1 MVKGGNSLKDEFLIF
16 KLFFELKQ
24 LEQNLEN
31 WKEENLKDNPPRF
44 YRFMMIKSILNYYN
58 ISLNDFINGDFL
70 NQFKDENRQI
80 INDKLIGFDNL
91 NEFLIDCD
99 IQFLYKKLFEFRLK
113 LESVFNFNSG
123 LLAIFE
129 SRILPIKLIE
139 NTIEIFKD
147 ETEIIDEILCS
158 LLLSAKNEHRIDM
171 IKLISE
177 FNFPMVN
184 LDEIDADW
192 I

>member
-1 MVKGGNSLKDEFLIF
+1 MVKGGSSLNDEFLIF

-58 ISLNDFINGDFL
+58 ISLDDFINGDFL

-80 INDKLIGFDNL
+80 INDKLISFDNL

-139 NTIEIFKD
+139 NKIEIFKN

-177 FNFPMVN
+177 FNFPMVD
-184 LDEIDADW
+184 LYEIDADW

>member
-1 MVKGGNSLKDEFLIF
+1 MVKGGSSLNDEFLIF

-58 ISLNDFINGDFL
+58 ISLDDFINGDFL

-91 NEFLIDCD
+91 HEFLIDCD

-113 LESVFNFNSG
+113 LESIFNFNSG

-177 FNFPMVN
+177 FNFPMVD